1 MWRRLAKITQSLPDP
16 LRIDALVRR
25 QLARRL
31 HDGPTQ
37 SVAALAMRADL
48 AQRASTNTAEE
59 LAKLEEL
66 ARQSVRELRY
76 YQFLLAPQSI
86 DIPGSGLETAL
97 QDLVRQLHTVYNQA
111 IELDIQTDL
120 NESLPTSTQQQL
132 FLIACE
138 ALDNV
143 CRHAEAPTATLRLH
157 APERGM
163 VMLEANDEG
172 HGFDPGILDACEQAG
187 KLGVAIMAER
197 VKLLRGELHV
207 DAHSGV
213 GCHLRAAVPA

>member
-59 LAKLEEL
+59 LAKLEDL
-66 ARQSVRELRY
+66 ARQSVRDLRY
-76 YQFLLAPQSI
+76 YQFLLAPRSI
-86 DIPGSGLETAL
+86 DLPDLGLEIAL
-97 QDLVRQLHTVYNQA
+97 QDLVTQLHTVYNQT
-111 IELDIQTDL
+111 IELNVEAEL
-120 NESLPTSTQQQL
+120 NESLPASTQQQI

-143 CRHAEAPTATLRLH
+143 CRHAETPTATLRLH
-157 APERGM
+157 APERGV

-172 HGFDPGILDACEQAG
+172 RGFDPGILEGCEQAG

-197 VKLLRGELHV
+197 VKLLRGELHL
-207 DAHSGV
+207 DAHPGV
-213 GCHLRAAVPA
+213 GCHLRAAIPA

>member
-1 MWRRLAKITQSLPDP
+1 MWGRKTTQSLPNP
-16 LRIDALVRR
+16 QRIDALVRR

-37 SVAALAMRADL
+37 SVAALAMRADI
-48 AQRASTNTAEE
+48 AQRASTNTADE
-59 LAKLEEL
+59 LAKLEDL
-66 ARQSVRELRY
+66 ARQSVRDLRY
-76 YQFLLAPQSI
+76 YQFLLAPQSLSL
-86 DIPGSGLETAL
+86 PGAGLETAL
-97 QDLVRQLHTVYNQA
+97 QDLVAQMHTVYNQS
-111 IELDIQTDL
+111 IELSFEAGL
-120 NESLPTSTQQQL
+120 NEKLAGPTQQQL

-143 CRHAEAPTATLRLH
+143 CRHAETSTASLHLH
-157 APERGM
+157 APERG
-163 VMLEANDEG
+163 VVLLEANDEG
-172 HGFDPGILDACEQAG
+172 RGFDPGILDNCEQSG

-207 DAHSGV
+207 DAHPGV